1 MTYTATIT
9 SKGQL
14 TIPAEIFRLGR
25 FTKGERVRLELEDDY
40 LKVVSGLELV
50 RRLAGSVKVPKRL
63 RGKTDKEIIN
73 EARMRHYAQKYA
85 K

>member
-1 MTYTATIT
+1 MTYIATIT
-9 SKGQL
+9 SRGQL
-14 TIPAEIFRLGR
+14 TIPVELFRLGR
-25 FTKGERVRLELEDDY
+25 FTKGEKVRLELEDDH

-63 RGKTDKEIIN
+63 KGKTDKEIIN
-73 EARMRHYAQKYA
+73 EARMAHYAQKYA